1 MHVILALGIYY
12 QVEAATYL
20 DRDWDQ
26 FKADNPFG
34 SGNKANKRCWGVRVY
49 LNATPGSRY
58 STRFSMRLGLIG
70 TEIDPEATYV

>member
-1 MHVILALGIYY
+1 VISRGILSYCLALVALMHVILALGIYY

-34 SGNKANKRCWGVRVY
+34 SGNKANKRC
-49 LNATPGSRY
+49 
-58 STRFSMRLGLIG
+58 
-70 TEIDPEATYV
+70 